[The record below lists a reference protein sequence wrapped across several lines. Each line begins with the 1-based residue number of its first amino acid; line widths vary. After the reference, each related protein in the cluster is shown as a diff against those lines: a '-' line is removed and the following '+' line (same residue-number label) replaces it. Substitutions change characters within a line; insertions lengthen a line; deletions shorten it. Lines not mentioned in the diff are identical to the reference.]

1 MEERYIAS
9 VDLGTSKLAVCV
21 SRILGQDV
29 QVIYY
34 KETPSQGIRYS
45 YVNNPGKVET
55 VLRDALSQA
64 QQELKIKIQQVIVG
78 LPRYY
83 VRQEN
88 ASAMM
93 DRTDPDTQIED
104 NEVRTLKSMA
114 LEEYPLTDSKNEV
127 IYGAVA
133 QSFSTEDSLNEL
145 ENDIVGMT
153 AEKLEGNFKVFI
165 GSRRHSINIDNVFNS
180 MGIAIAKKYFTPGI
194 TARAVLKEEQME
206 NGVALIDIGAG
217 VSSVTIFKGKIMRYY
232 AAIPFGGNSITRDI
246 KTECNFSFELA
257 ENIKKA
263 YGACMPGKLSA
274 LGEKSIQIVDEN
286 DEPTAQVTVKYISE
300 IITARMKEI
309 IEALLYHIQASGY
322 ASEDTL
328 RAGVVVTGG
337 GAELVNC
344 ANYIKDI
351 SGYSV
356 KIGYPRRFF
365 SCEGCP
371 EAAETS
377 AATSMGMILAAKS
390 DKLLNCVNEAPARRY
405 WTAPKPVIQS
415 EAKDLAKDPSE
426 STIPQD
432 DNVKLTPAIPSDDNR
447 SLSGAEGMSG
457 GSTPLTN
464 QPLSDDYR
472 SLSGA
477 EGQEQEEPAIEASV
491 IAAQD
496 DGPSVFDPYTP
507 EEIKAAGNRKGPKAA
522 KPQKPPR
529 EPKSWPK
536 PKFTWFKHIQSTI
549 SKAAGDIFD
558 GMDEEEV

>member
-300 IITARMKEI
+300 IITARMKEL

-432 DNVKLTPAIPSDDNR
+432 DNVKPTPAIPSDDNR

-464 QPLSDDYR
+464 QQLSDDYR
-472 SLSGA
+472 SLSGT
-477 EGQEQEEPAIEASV
+477 EGQKQEEPAIEASV

-549 SKAAGDIFD
+549 SKADGDIVD

>member
-447 SLSGAEGMSG
+447 SLSGAEG
-457 GSTPLTN
+457 
-464 QPLSDDYR
+464 
-472 SLSGA
+472 
-477 EGQEQEEPAIEASV
+477 QEQEEPAIEASV

>member
-21 SRILGQDV
+21 ARILGNDV

-34 KETPSQGIRYS
+34 RETPSQGIRYS
-45 YVNNPGKVET
+45 YVNNPGKVEG
-55 VLRDALSQA
+55 VLRDALTQA

-83 VRQEN
+83 VRQES
-88 ASAMM
+88 ASASMI
-93 DRTDPDTQIED
+93 RTDSDSQIEES
-104 NEVRTLKSMA
+104 EVKTLKSMA
-114 LEEYPLTDSKNEV
+114 LEEYPLSDSKNEV

-180 MGIAIAKKYFTPGI
+180 MNIAIAKKYFTPGI

-246 KTECNFSFELA
+246 KTECNFSFDLA
-257 ENIKKA
+257 ENIKRA

-274 LGEKSIQIVDEN
+274 MGEKSIQIVDEN

-300 IITARMKEI
+300 IISARMKEI

-322 ASEDTL
+322 ASEDIL

-337 GAELVNC
+337 GAEIVNC
-344 ANYIKDI
+344 ANYIKDL

-365 SCEGCP
+365 SCEDCP
-371 EAAETS
+371 EAGEAS
-377 AATSMGMILAAKS
+377 AATSMGMILAAKA
-390 DKLLNCVNEAPARRY
+390 DKMLNCVNEAPARRF
-405 WTAPKPVIQS
+405 WTAPKPR
-415 EAKDLAKDPSE
+415 
-426 STIPQD
+426 PQ
-432 DNVKLTPAIPSDDNR
+432 
-447 SLSGAEGMSG
+447 
-457 GSTPLTN
+457 
-464 QPLSDDYR
+464 SDDYR
-472 SLSGA
+472 SLSGSEGQSDGSTPLTNQSLSDDHRSLSGA
-477 EGQEQEEPAIEASV
+477 EGQSDGSTPLTNQSQSETKDLDEERAPEEPAIEASV
-491 IAAQD
+491 IAAQEEE
-496 DGPSVFDPYTP
+496 GPSVFDDYTP
-507 EEIKAAGNRKGPKAA
+507 DEIKKAKDRKKERQKER
-522 KPQKPPR
+522 KPL
-529 EPKSWPK
+529 PK
-536 PKFTWFKHIQSTI
+536 PKFTWFKHIQNTI

-558 GMDEEEV
+558 DMENEEI

>member
-21 SRILGQDV
+21 ARILGNDV

-34 KETPSQGIRYS
+34 RETPSLGIRYS
-45 YVNNPGKVET
+45 YVNNPGKVEG
-55 VLRDALSQA
+55 VLREALTQA

-83 VRQEN
+83 VRQES
-88 ASAMM
+88 ASASMV
-93 DRTDPDTQIED
+93 RTDADSQIED
-104 NEVRTLKSMA
+104 SEVKTLKSMA
-114 LEEYPLTDSKNEV
+114 LEEYPLSDSKNEV

-145 ENDIVGMT
+145 ENEIVGMT
-153 AEKLEGNFKVFI
+153 AERLEGNFKVFI

-257 ENIKKA
+257 ENIKRA
-263 YGACMPGKLSA
+263 YGACMPSKLSA
-274 LGEKSIQIVDEN
+274 MGEKSIQIVDEN

-300 IITARMKEI
+300 IISARMKEI

-322 ASEDTL
+322 ASEDLL

-337 GAELVNC
+337 GAEIVNC
-344 ANYIKDI
+344 ANYIKDL

-371 EAAETS
+371 EAGEAS
-377 AATSMGMILAAKS
+377 AATSMGMIMAAKG
-390 DKLLNCVNEAPARRY
+390 DKMLNCVNEAPARRY
-405 WTAPKPVIQS
+405 WTAPKPASRPTAVEDLPTEVTQTEVAVNETV
-415 EAKDLAKDPSE
+415 EAPE
-426 STIPQD
+426 ETE
-432 DNVKLTPAIPSDDNR
+432 VVT
-447 SLSGAEGMSG
+447 
-457 GSTPLTN
+457 
-464 QPLSDDYR
+464 
-472 SLSGA
+472 
-477 EGQEQEEPAIEASV
+477 EPAIEAAV

-496 DGPSVFDPYTP
+496 EGGSTVFDEPT
-507 EEIKAAGNRKGPKAA
+507 EEEVREYEQRKADKGN
-522 KPQKPPR
+522 KPPKPPR
-529 EPKSWPK
+529 KPRTK

-558 GMDEEEV
+558 DMENEEI

>member
-21 SRILGQDV
+21 ARILGHDV

-34 KETPSQGIRYS
+34 KETPSEGIRYS
-45 YVNNPGKVET
+45 YVNNPGKVEN

-88 ASAMM
+88 ASASM
-93 DRTDPDTQIED
+93 DRTDPDNQIEEG
-104 NEVRTLKSMA
+104 EVRTLKSMA
-114 LEEYPLTDSKNEV
+114 LEEYPLSDSKNEV

-246 KTECNFSFELA
+246 KTECNFSFDLA

-286 DEPTAQVTVKYISE
+286 DEPTAQVGVKYISE

-322 ASEDTL
+322 ASEDQL

-344 ANYIKDI
+344 ANYIKEL

-356 KIGYPRRFF
+356 KVGYPRRFF
-365 SCEGCP
+365 SCEGCA
-371 EAAETS
+371 EATEAS
-377 AATSMGMILAAKS
+377 AATSMGMILAAKG
-390 DKLLNCVNEAPARRY
+390 DQLLNCVKEAPARRY
-405 WTAPKPVIQS
+405 WTAPKPAPEAAQPEVSVS
-415 EAKDLAKDPSE
+415 EPVEVTAE
-426 STIPQD
+426 PQP
-432 DNVKLTPAIPSDDNR
+432 VEVVVEPKPI
-447 SLSGAEGMSG
+447 
-457 GSTPLTN
+457 
-464 QPLSDDYR
+464 
-472 SLSGA
+472 
-477 EGQEQEEPAIEASV
+477 EEPAIEESV

-496 DGPSVFDPYTP
+496 DGPTVFDEYTP
-507 EEIKAAGNRKGPKAA
+507 EEIKEAKNRKRE
-522 KPQKPPR
+522 KPVKERKPLPR
-529 EPKSWPK
+529 
-536 PKFTWFKHIQSTI
+536 PKFTWLKHIQNTI

-558 GMDEEEV
+558 GMENEEI

>member
-1 MEERYIAS
+1 MEERHIAS

-21 SRILGQDV
+21 ARILGQDV

-34 KETPSQGIRYS
+34 RETPSQGIRYS
-45 YVNNPGKVET
+45 YVNNPGKVEG
-55 VLRDALSQA
+55 VLREALTQA

-83 VRQEN
+83 VRQES
-88 ASAMM
+88 ASASMV
-93 DRTDPDTQIED
+93 RTDADSQIED
-104 NEVRTLKSMA
+104 SEVKTLKSMA
-114 LEEYPLTDSKNEV
+114 LEEYPLSDSKNEV

-145 ENDIVGMT
+145 ENEIVGMT
-153 AEKLEGNFKVFI
+153 AERLEGNFKVFI

-246 KTECNFSFELA
+246 KTECNFSFDLA
-257 ENIKKA
+257 ENIKRA
-263 YGACMPGKLSA
+263 YGACMPSKLSA
-274 LGEKSIQIVDEN
+274 MGEKSIQIVDEN

-300 IITARMKEI
+300 IISARMKEI

-322 ASEDTL
+322 ASEDLL

-337 GAELVNC
+337 GAEIVNC
-344 ANYIKDI
+344 ANYIKDL

-371 EAAETS
+371 EAGEAS
-377 AATSMGMILAAKS
+377 AATSMGMIMAAKG
-390 DKLLNCVNEAPARRY
+390 DKMLNCVNEAPARRY
-405 WTAPKPVIQS
+405 WTAPKPTPRPAAVEDLPTEVTQTEVAVNETV
-415 EAKDLAKDPSE
+415 EAPE
-426 STIPQD
+426 ETE
-432 DNVKLTPAIPSDDNR
+432 VVT
-447 SLSGAEGMSG
+447 
-457 GSTPLTN
+457 
-464 QPLSDDYR
+464 
-472 SLSGA
+472 
-477 EGQEQEEPAIEASV
+477 EPAIEAAV

-496 DGPSVFDPYTP
+496 EGGSTVFDEPT
-507 EEIKAAGNRKGPKAA
+507 EEEVREYEQRKADKGN
-522 KPQKPPR
+522 KPPKPPR
-529 EPKSWPK
+529 KPRTK

-558 GMDEEEV
+558 DMENEEI

>member
-21 SRILGQDV
+21 ARILGHDV

-34 KETPSQGIRYS
+34 KETPSEGIRYS

-88 ASAMM
+88 ASASM
-93 DRTDPDTQIED
+93 DRTDPDNQIEEG
-104 NEVRTLKSMA
+104 EVRTLKSMA
-114 LEEYPLTDSKNEV
+114 LEEYPLSDSKNEV

-246 KTECNFSFELA
+246 KTECNFSFDLA

-286 DEPTAQVTVKYISE
+286 DEPTAQVGVKYISE

-322 ASEDTL
+322 ASEDQL

-344 ANYIKDI
+344 ANYIKEL

-356 KIGYPRRFF
+356 KVGYPRRFF
-365 SCEGCP
+365 SCEGCA
-371 EAAETS
+371 EATEAS
-377 AATSMGMILAAKS
+377 AATSMGMILAAKG
-390 DKLLNCVNEAPARRY
+390 DQLLNCVKEAPARRY
-405 WTAPKPVIQS
+405 WTAPKPAS
-415 EAKDLAKDPSE
+415 EAAQPEVSVSE
-426 STIPQD
+426 PVEVTAEPQP
-432 DNVKLTPAIPSDDNR
+432 VEVVVEPKPV
-447 SLSGAEGMSG
+447 
-457 GSTPLTN
+457 
-464 QPLSDDYR
+464 
-472 SLSGA
+472 
-477 EGQEQEEPAIEASV
+477 EEPAIEESV

-496 DGPSVFDPYTP
+496 DGPTVFDEYTP
-507 EEIKAAGNRKGPKAA
+507 EEIKEAKNRKRE
-522 KPQKPPR
+522 KPVKERKPLPR
-529 EPKSWPK
+529 
-536 PKFTWFKHIQSTI
+536 PKFTWLKHIQNTI

-558 GMDEEEV
+558 GMENEEI

>member
-447 SLSGAEGMSG
+447 SLSGAKD
-457 GSTPLTN
+457 L
-464 QPLSDDYR
+464 
-472 SLSGA
+472 A
-477 EGQEQEEPAIEASV
+477 EGPKQEEPAIEASV

>member
-371 EAAETS
+371 EVAEAS

-432 DNVKLTPAIPSDDNR
+432 DSMKLTPAIPSDDNR
-447 SLSGAEGMSG
+447 SLSGAEG
-457 GSTPLTN
+457 PE
-464 QPLSDDYR
+464 PVI
-472 SLSGA
+472 LSGA
-477 EGQEQEEPAIEASV
+477 KDLAEGPEQEEPAIEASV

>member
-21 SRILGQDV
+21 ARILGHDV

-34 KETPSQGIRYS
+34 KETPSEGIRYS
-45 YVNNPGKVET
+45 YVNNPGKVEN

-88 ASAMM
+88 ASASM
-93 DRTDPDTQIED
+93 DRTDPDNQIEEG
-104 NEVRTLKSMA
+104 EVRTLKSMA
-114 LEEYPLTDSKNEV
+114 LEEYPLSDSKNEV

-246 KTECNFSFELA
+246 KTECNFSFDLA

-286 DEPTAQVTVKYISE
+286 DEPTAQVGVKYISE

-322 ASEDTL
+322 ASEDLL

-344 ANYIKDI
+344 ANYIKDL

-356 KIGYPRRFF
+356 KVGYPRRFF

-371 EAAETS
+371 EATEAS
-377 AATSMGMILAAKS
+377 AATSMGMILAAKG
-390 DKLLNCVNEAPARRY
+390 DQLLNCVKEAPARRY
-405 WTAPKPVIQS
+405 WTAPKPAPEVAQP
-415 EAKDLAKDPSE
+415 EVAVPEPVEVTAE
-426 STIPQD
+426 PQP
-432 DNVKLTPAIPSDDNR
+432 VEVVVEPKPV
-447 SLSGAEGMSG
+447 
-457 GSTPLTN
+457 
-464 QPLSDDYR
+464 
-472 SLSGA
+472 
-477 EGQEQEEPAIEASV
+477 EEPAIEESV

-496 DGPSVFDPYTP
+496 DGPTVFDEYTP
-507 EEIKAAGNRKGPKAA
+507 EEIKEAKNRKRE
-522 KPQKPPR
+522 KPVKERKPLPR
-529 EPKSWPK
+529 
-536 PKFTWFKHIQSTI
+536 PKFTWLKHIQNTI

-558 GMDEEEV
+558 GMENEEI

>member
-432 DNVKLTPAIPSDDNR
+432 DNVKLTPAIPSDD
-447 SLSGAEGMSG
+447 
-457 GSTPLTN
+457 
-464 QPLSDDYR
+464 YR

>member
-21 SRILGQDV
+21 ARILGHDV

-34 KETPSQGIRYS
+34 KETPSEGIRYS
-45 YVNNPGKVET
+45 YVNNPGKVEN

-88 ASAMM
+88 ASASM
-93 DRTDPDTQIED
+93 DRTDPDNQIEEG
-104 NEVRTLKSMA
+104 EVRTLKSMA
-114 LEEYPLTDSKNEV
+114 LEEYPLSDSKNEV

-246 KTECNFSFELA
+246 KTECNFSFDLA

-286 DEPTAQVTVKYISE
+286 DEPTAQVGVKYISE

-322 ASEDTL
+322 ASEDLL

-344 ANYIKDI
+344 ANYIKEL

-356 KIGYPRRFF
+356 KVGYPRRFF
-365 SCEGCP
+365 SCEGCA
-371 EAAETS
+371 EATEAS
-377 AATSMGMILAAKS
+377 AATSMGMILAAKG
-390 DKLLNCVNEAPARRY
+390 DQLLNCVKEAPARRY
-405 WTAPKPVIQS
+405 WTAPKPAPEAAQPEVSVS
-415 EAKDLAKDPSE
+415 EPVEVTAEPQPVEVVVE
-426 STIPQD
+426 SKP
-432 DNVKLTPAIPSDDNR
+432 V
-447 SLSGAEGMSG
+447 
-457 GSTPLTN
+457 
-464 QPLSDDYR
+464 
-472 SLSGA
+472 
-477 EGQEQEEPAIEASV
+477 EEPAIEESV

-496 DGPSVFDPYTP
+496 DGPTVFDEYTP
-507 EEIKAAGNRKGPKAA
+507 EEIKEAKNRKRE
-522 KPQKPPR
+522 KPVKERKPLPR
-529 EPKSWPK
+529 
-536 PKFTWFKHIQSTI
+536 PKFTWLKHIQNTI

-558 GMDEEEV
+558 GMENEEI